1 MAQSRLPGSN
11 TQTDIYEVD
20 MLATSNGQIV
30 DAAHPLPVTLGNSV
44 IQITSNSV
52 SVSVPNTISV
62 NSSSDNPVHV
72 HITEVGASGNLTVSY
87 MPVGGNVSVNNLV
100 SVSGTV
106 NVGNPV
112 SISGSVNANVFQSN
126 GSAISNTNP
135 LPVTAIILNST
146 DTAAFEWQVA
156 MGKITTAQQVNIFG
170 YSNNV
175 STNFSTIWENTPT
188 DYVFL
193 SSAQQLTVNSSISTD
208 DSCKVAIAGLNSTW
222 DPITEVVTLN
232 GVTPVTTANSFL
244 RVNSMTLTQPGAG
257 QNTNIGHIV
266 AAYNGNQIAVID
278 PLIGKS
284 QMSIYSVAN
293 GYSLYVQNI
302 NMFSGDAAGAS
313 KFMNFRVDVYNS
325 ITNVNYILLHTTWQ
339 NAYQLPRSNPFKY
352 GQKQDIKW
360 QLATNSGTYSGSGV
374 IEGTLIKDQ

>member
-1 MAQSRLPGSN
+1 MVQSRLPGSN

-20 MLATSNGQIV
+20 MLATSNGTIV
-30 DAAHPLPVTLGNSV
+30 DAAHPLPVSLGNSV

-72 HITEVGASGNLTVSY
+72 HLTEVGTSGNLTVSY
-87 MPVGGNVSVNNLV
+87 MPVGG
-100 SVSGTV
+100 T
-106 NVGNPV
+106 
-112 SISGSVNANVFQSN
+112 VNANVFQSN
-126 GSAISNTNP
+126 GSAITNTNP
-135 LPVTAIILNST
+135 LPVTSIILNST

-156 MGKITTAQQVNIFG
+156 MGKINTAQQVNIFG
-170 YSNNV
+170 YSNSV
-175 STNFSTIWENTPT
+175 STNFSVVWENSPT

-193 SSAQQLTVNSSISTD
+193 SSAHQLTVNSSISTD

-244 RVNSMTLTQPGAG
+244 RVNSMTLTQPGTG
-257 QNTNIGHIV
+257 QNTNIGHIT
-266 AAYNGNQIAVID
+266 AQYNGTKVAIID
-278 PLIGKS
+278 PQIGKS
-284 QMSIYSVAN
+284 QMSVYSVAN

-302 NMFSGDAAGAS
+302 NVFSGDASGAS
-313 KFMNFRVDVYNS
+313 KYMNFRVDVYNS
-325 ITNVNYILLHTTWQ
+325 ITNINYILLHTTWQ
-339 NAYQLPRSNPFKY
+339 NAYQLPRSNPFRY
-352 GQKQDIKW
+352 AQKQDIKW
-360 QLATNSGTYSGSGV
+360 QLASNSGEYSGSAV